1 MILYYEYY
9 LLGIILLPGILLAA
23 IAQYRVTNTFNRFKE
38 VASESGKT
46 AYEIARMFL
55 DFAGLQDIQIIKVRG
70 QLTDYYNHRKKTL
83 ALSESTYNSSSISAL
98 GVACH
103 EVGHALQFKT
113 RYLPIIIRNLLIP
126 IVNFAQHFVWLL
138 LLFGFAVFY
147 TTTSPVWLWIAL
159 AVFASTTLIH
169 LITLP
174 VEYNASKRALQLLE
188 DSTILTSEETDQA
201 KKVLNAAAL
210 TYVAG
215 LLVSILNLLRFALLI
230 IMRTRSRD

>member
-1 MILYYEYY
+1 MLYFEYY
-9 LLGIILLPGILLAA
+9 LLGILLLPGVIFAA
-23 IAQYRVTNTFNRFKE
+23 IAQYRVTSTFNKFKN

-55 DFAGLQDIQIIKVRG
+55 DFAGLQDVQIIKVRG
-70 QLTDYYNHRKKTL
+70 HLTDYYNHRKKTL

-113 RYLPIIIRNLLIP
+113 RYFPIMIRNFLIP
-126 IVNFAQHFVWLL
+126 IVNFAQHFVWILL
-138 LLFGFAVFY
+138 IFCFVVFY
-147 TTTSPVWLWIAL
+147 TTTNTLWLWIAL
-159 AVFASTTLIH
+159 AVFASSTLIH

-174 VEYNASKRALQLLE
+174 VEYNASKRALKLLE
-188 DSTILTSEETDQA
+188 DSTILTSDETADA

-230 IMRTRSRD
+230 FIRIKDKD

>member
-1 MILYYEYY
+1 MLYFEYY
-9 LLGIILLPGILLAA
+9 LLGIILLPGIILAA
-23 IAQYRVTNTFNRFKE
+23 FAQHRVSSTFNKYKN

-46 AYEIARMFL
+46 AVEIARMFL
-55 DFAGLQDIQIIKVRG
+55 DFAGLQDVQIIKVRG
-70 QLTDYYNHRKKTL
+70 HLTDYYNHRKKTL

-103 EVGHALQFKT
+103 EVGHALQFKS
-113 RYLPIIIRNLLIP
+113 RYLPILIRNLLIP
-126 IVNFAQHFVWLL
+126 IVNFAQHFVWILL
-138 LLFGFAVFY
+138 IFGFVIFY
-147 TTTSPVWLWIAL
+147 MTTSTLWLWIAL
-159 AVFASTTLIH
+159 AVFASSTLIH

-188 DSTILTSEETDQA
+188 DSTVLTTDETAEA

-230 IMRTRSRD
+230 FIRIKDKD

>member
-1 MILYYEYY
+1 MLYFEYY
-9 LLGIILLPGILLAA
+9 LLGILLLPGVIFAA
-23 IAQYRVTNTFNRFKE
+23 IAQYRVTSTFNKFKN

-55 DFAGLQDIQIIKVRG
+55 DFAGLQDVQIIKVRG
-70 QLTDYYNHRKKTL
+70 HLTDYYNHRKKTL

-113 RYLPIIIRNLLIP
+113 RYFPIMIRNFLIP
-126 IVNFAQHFVWLL
+126 IVNFAQHFVWILL
-138 LLFGFAVFY
+138 IFGFVVFY
-147 TTTSPVWLWIAL
+147 TTTNTLWLWIAL
-159 AVFASTTLIH
+159 AIFASSTLIH

-174 VEYNASKRALQLLE
+174 VEYNASKRALKLLE
-188 DSTILTSEETDQA
+188 DSTILTSDETADA

-230 IMRTRSRD
+230 FIRIKDKD

>member
-1 MILYYEYY
+1 MLYFEYY
-9 LLGIILLPGILLAA
+9 LLGILLLPGVIFAA
-23 IAQYRVTNTFNRFKE
+23 IAQYRVTSTFNKFKN

-55 DFAGLQDIQIIKVRG
+55 DFAGLQDVQIIKVRG
-70 QLTDYYNHRKKTL
+70 HLTDYYNHRKRTL

-113 RYLPIIIRNLLIP
+113 RYFPIMIRNFLIP
-126 IVNFAQHFVWLL
+126 IVNFAQHFVWILL
-138 LLFGFAVFY
+138 IFGFVVFY
-147 TTTSPVWLWIAL
+147 TTTNTLWLWIAL
-159 AVFASTTLIH
+159 AVFASSTLIH

-174 VEYNASKRALQLLE
+174 VEYNASKRALKLLE
-188 DSTILTSEETDQA
+188 DSTILTSDETADA

-230 IMRTRSRD
+230 FIRIKDKD